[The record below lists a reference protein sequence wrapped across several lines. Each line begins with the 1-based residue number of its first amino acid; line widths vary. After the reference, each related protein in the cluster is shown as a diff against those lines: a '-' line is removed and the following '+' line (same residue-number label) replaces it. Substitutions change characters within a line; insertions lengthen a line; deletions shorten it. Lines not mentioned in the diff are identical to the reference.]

1 MKARFIVPE
10 ETRRDQARASDP
22 KTSAWVSANAGS
34 GKTHVLAQRVIRLL
48 LDGVDPSRILC
59 LTYTRAAASNMA
71 NRIFETL
78 ANWTRLDDERLAGA
92 IAETGGG
99 ERPSASTLRNARRL
113 FARALETPGGLKIQ
127 TIHAFC
133 EAVLHQF
140 PLEANIAG
148 HFELLEG
155 ATEAAL
161 MAEARREMITG
172 AAAGDKTALA
182 EAFASVLSIGNEFGL
197 DGLLEEIVRN
207 RDGLRRFI
215 GEISD
220 GSPRFS
226 ELFEAFGFAATDDEA
241 GIAASAWPLPGLAPD
256 RVRTLLQVAQEENA
270 RSVLRNIAP
279 GVELALAES
288 DPVLRLEH
296 LCRGLLKTG
305 GEAYDP
311 GKAFTNAMRDRLPD
325 LAGHYSAAADALIAA
340 ADRLALF
347 RSLLATRAALVI
359 ADWLIARYEQ
369 LKAARG
375 FLDFN
380 DLIERTIRLLSRSDA
395 GAWVHYKLDRGID
408 HILID
413 EAQDTSPDQW
423 QVVRK
428 LAEEFFAGFGARE
441 DANRTIFAVGDEK
454 QSIYSFQ
461 GARPEEFDINGHDFS
476 ARIMAAERRFER
488 VRLQRSFRST
498 GDVLSAVDLVFTR
511 EAVREGLTR
520 DPETIEHKP
529 IREGAPGYVEVWPT
543 IGETAI
549 EQPEDWRVAIDHASQ
564 PAVRLAEAIA
574 DRIEGWIKAGE
585 TIEGSG
591 KRLSAGD
598 IMVLVRKRGA
608 FVHALSRS
616 LKNRH
621 IPVAGA
627 DRLRLQDHIAVKDLM
642 ALGRFV
648 LQPDDDLSL
657 AALLKSPVFGLP
669 EEALFTLAAGR
680 GKKISLF
687 ARLREHAHTD
697 KTLSRILAQLLTWRA
712 EADFKP
718 VFEFYATI
726 LARDK
731 VRGRMIA
738 RLGHEAG
745 EILDE
750 FLGFCLD
757 TEKTGLPGLEA
768 FLATLER
775 AGPEIKREMDQ
786 TRNEV
791 RIMTVHAAKG
801 LEAPIV
807 FLVDG
812 GSAPFSKSH
821 LPRLIPFAP
830 PKGRWHSAGYIWR
843 ADPGSSNTFLKRLEA
858 DAAKKAEEEYRR
870 LLYVGMTRA
879 EDRLIVCGYHGKRA
893 PGDMTWHRIVRDAL
907 SSAGCSEH
915 ASPFGTEEPVYHYRV
930 TRSPTAQK
938 PEAAEE
944 AAPVTAL
951 SMPERLSKPLPP
963 AEGLP
968 RPLAPSGA
976 SVLIEDDSTAP
987 VRSSPVFAAAAPS
1000 FALERGTVMHRLLQV
1015 LPQIAPG
1022 DRKAAAGLYLSRAGS
1037 AWPGPEQQ
1045 EALAATFRILDDDLF
1060 SPLFAEGS
1068 RAEVSIMGTLAVRG
1082 KERAISGKI
1091 DRLSVTTDRVLIL
1104 DYKTNRVPPA
1114 GLPEVPEA
1122 YILQMALY
1130 RELLKPLYPEKAIE
1144 AALLFTEVP
1153 RLIPLPAT
1161 AMDAALARLNKS

>member
-1 MKARFIVPE
+1 VKGRFIIPD
-10 ETRRDQARASDP
+10 ETRRQQSRASDP
-22 KTSAWVSANAGS
+22 GTSAWVSANAGS

-48 LDGVDPSRILC
+48 LDGVDPSKILC

-78 ANWTRLDDERLAGA
+78 AKWTRLPDDGLAEA
-92 IAETGGG
+92 IAETDGGML
-99 ERPSASTLRNARRL
+99 SASRLREARRL

-148 HFELLEG
+148 HFQLLEG
-155 ATEAAL
+155 STEAAL
-161 MAEARREMITG
+161 MAEARRDMITG
-172 AAAGDKTALA
+172 AAGGDAALA
-182 EAFASVLSIGNEFGL
+182 EAFAHVLFLGNEFGL

-207 RDGLRRFI
+207 REGLRRFI

-220 GSPRFS
+220 GSPRFA
-226 ELFEAFGFAATDDEA
+226 ELFEEFGFAGTDDEA
-241 GIAASAWPLPGLAPD
+241 SIAAGVWPLPGFDPGEL
-256 RVRTLLQVAQEENA
+256 RMLLRIAEEEDA
-270 RSVLRNIAP
+270 KFVLRNISL
-279 GVELALAES
+279 GVERALSEN

-296 LCRGLLKTG
+296 LCEGFLKAG
-305 GEAYDP
+305 GDLYDS
-311 GKAFTNAMRDRLPD
+311 GRAFTNAMRARLPD
-325 LAGHYSAAADALIAA
+325 LGERYQAAAETIVAA

-347 RSLLATRAALVI
+347 RSLVATRAALVI

-395 GAWVHYKLDRGID
+395 GAWVQYKLDRGID

-423 QVVRK
+423 QVVKK
-428 LAEEFFAGFGARE
+428 LAEEFFAGFGVRE
-441 DANRTIFAVGDEK
+441 HVNRTIFAVGDEK

-461 GARPEEFDINGHDFS
+461 GARPEEFDINGHELS
-476 ARIMAAERRFER
+476 ARVIAAERRFER

-498 GDVLSAVDLVFTR
+498 GDVLSAVDLVFSR
-511 EAVREGLTR
+511 EAVRQGLTR

-543 IGETAI
+543 IGETAV

-564 PAVRLAEAIA
+564 PAVQVAEAISE
-574 DRIEGWIKAGE
+574 RIEQWIDAGE
-585 TIEGSG
+585 IIEGTG
-591 KRLSAGD
+591 KKLTAGD
-598 IMVLVRKRGA
+598 VMVLVRKRGS

-648 LQPDDDLSL
+648 LQPEDDLSL
-657 AALLKSPVFGLP
+657 ASLLKSPIFGLS
-669 EEALFTLAAGR
+669 EEALFALASGR
-680 GKKISLF
+680 ERKVSLF
-687 ARLREHAHTD
+687 DRLEERARTD
-697 KTLSRILAQLLTWRA
+697 EVLGRILQQLLEWRA

-718 VFEFYATI
+718 VFEFYATV
-726 LARDK
+726 LARDGM
-731 VRGRMIA
+731 RGKMIA

-757 TEKTGLPGLEA
+757 GEKTGLPGLEA

-786 TRNEV
+786 TRDEV

-801 LEAPIV
+801 LEAPVV

-812 GSAPFSKSH
+812 GNAPFSRSH

-830 PKGRWHSAGYIWR
+830 SQGAWRGNGYIWR
-843 ADPGSSNTFLKRLEA
+843 TGCGTSNDFLKQLEA
-858 DAAKKAEEEYRR
+858 EAARKAEEEYRR

-879 EDRLIVCGYHGKRA
+879 EDRLIVCGYYGKKP
-893 PGDMTWHRIVRDAL
+893 PGELTWHRIVRDAL
-907 SSAGCSEH
+907 AGAGCGERP
-915 ASPFGTEEPVYHYRV
+915 SPFESSDEPIYRYC
-930 TRSPTAQK
+930 
-938 PEAAEE
+938 
-944 AAPVTAL
+944 VTAGSVL
-951 SMPERLSKPLPP
+951 SGAEAGGNGATPERLVKPEKLMKPLPVVQR
-963 AEGLP
+963 LP

-976 SVLIEDDSTAP
+976 SVLIEDDCETP
-987 VRSSPVFAAAAPS
+987 IRSSPVLSGQPPS
-1000 FALERGTVMHRLLQV
+1000 LALERGTVMHRLLQI
-1015 LPQIAPG
+1015 LPQLAIET
-1022 DRKAAAGLYLSRAGS
+1022 RKDAAERYLSRVGAK
-1037 AWPGPEQQ
+1037 WPDAERQR
-1045 EALAATFRILDDDLF
+1045 ALDAVFRILEDDRF
-1060 SPLFAEGS
+1060 SPLFAEGT
-1068 RAEVSIMGTLAVRG
+1068 RAEVSIMGTLAIRG

-1091 DRLSVTTDRVLIL
+1091 DRLTVADNAVLIL

-1114 GLPEVPEA
+1114 GLSEVPEA
-1122 YILQMALY
+1122 YILQMGLY
-1130 RELLKPLYPEKAIE
+1130 RELLKPLYPGKSVE
-1144 AALLFTEVP
+1144 AALLFTEAP
-1153 RLIPLPAT
+1153 DLIPLSAS
-1161 AMDAALARLNKS
+1161 AMDGALARLNKS

>member
-1 MKARFIVPE
+1 VKARFIIPD
-10 ETRRDQARASDP
+10 ETRREQSRASDP
-22 KTSAWVSANAGS
+22 ETSAWVSANAGS

-48 LDGVDPSRILC
+48 LDGVDPSKILC

-78 ANWTRLDDERLAGA
+78 AKWTRLDDERLAQA
-92 IAETGGG
+92 IAETDG
-99 ERPSASTLRNARRL
+99 RIPSAATLREARRL

-155 ATEAAL
+155 SMEEAL
-161 MAEARREMITG
+161 MAEARRDLITG
-172 AAAGDKTALA
+172 AAGGGDAALA
-182 EAFASVLSIGNEFGL
+182 EAFAHVLSTGNEFGL

-220 GSPRFS
+220 GSPHFA
-226 ELFEAFGFAATDDEA
+226 ELFKEFSFTETDEEAS
-241 GIAASAWPLPGLAPD
+241 IASSIWPLPGFDPGELRMLLRLA
-256 RVRTLLQVAQEENA
+256 VEEDA
-270 RSVLRNIAP
+270 KSVLKNISP
-279 GVELALAES
+279 GLERALSEG

-296 LCRGLLKTG
+296 LREGFLTRK
-305 GEAYDP
+305 GESYNP
-311 GKAFTNAMRDRLPD
+311 TTAFTNAMRARLPD
-325 LAGHYSAAADALIAA
+325 LAERYLSAAEALLEA

-359 ADWLIARYEQ
+359 AGWLIARYEQ

-395 GAWVHYKLDRGID
+395 GAWVQYKLDRGID

-441 DANRTIFAVGDEK
+441 NVNRTIFAVGDEK

-461 GARPEEFDINGHDFS
+461 GARPEEFDMNGREFS
-476 ARIMAAERRFER
+476 ARILAAERRFER

-543 IGETAI
+543 IGETAV

-564 PAVRLAEAIA
+564 PAVRVADAIA
-574 DRIEGWIKAGE
+574 ETIENWIKAGE
-585 TIEGSG
+585 TIEGTG
-591 KRLSAGD
+591 KKLTAGD
-598 IMVLVRKRGA
+598 VMVLVRKRGS

-616 LKNRH
+616 LKNRR

-648 LQPDDDLSL
+648 LQPEDDLSL
-657 AALLKSPVFGLP
+657 AALLKSPVFGFS
-669 EEALFTLAAGR
+669 EDALFALASGREKRVCLFERLKERGKTDEILSRTLA
-680 GKKISLF
+680 K
-687 ARLREHAHTD
+687 
-697 KTLSRILAQLLTWRA
+697 LLNWRA

-718 VFEFYATI
+718 VFDFYATI
-726 LARDK
+726 LARDG
-731 VRGRMIA
+731 VRRKMIA

-757 TEKTGLPGLEA
+757 GEKTGLPGLEA

-786 TRNEV
+786 TRDEV

-801 LEAPIV
+801 LEAPVV

-812 GSAPFSKSH
+812 GNAPFSKSH

-830 PKGRWHSAGYIWR
+830 SRGGWHGNGYLWR
-843 ADPGSSNTFLKRLEA
+843 AGSGTSNNFLKQLEA
-858 DAAKKAEEEYRR
+858 AAARKAEEEYRR

-879 EDRLIVCGYHGKRA
+879 EDRLIICGYYGKRA

-907 SSAGCSEH
+907 SGAGCGERP
-915 ASPFGTEEPVYHYRV
+915 SPFEDSGEPICRYCVTGGSIIHETEAEEIV
-930 TRSPTAQK
+930 A
-938 PEAAEE
+938 AAE
-944 AAPVTAL
+944 AQPV
-951 SMPERLSKPLPP
+951 PEKLLKQLP
-963 AEGLP
+963 AVQGLP

-976 SVLIEDDSTAP
+976 SALIEDDSEAL
-987 VRSSPVFAAAAPS
+987 VRSSPVLSDQVAS
-1000 FALERGTVMHRLLQV
+1000 FGLERGTVMHRLLQV
-1015 LPQIAPG
+1015 LPQLAPES
-1022 DRKAAAGLYLSRAGS
+1022 RRETAERYLSRVGAN
-1037 AWPGPEQQ
+1037 WPDAERQK
-1045 EALAATFRILDDDLF
+1045 ALAAIFRILDDDRF
-1060 SPLFAEGS
+1060 SPLFAKGS
-1068 RAEVSIMGTLAVRG
+1068 RAEVSAMGTLIVGG

-1091 DRLSVTTDRVLIL
+1091 DRLAVADNAVLIL

-1114 GLPEVPEA
+1114 GLSDIPEA
-1122 YILQMALY
+1122 YVLQMALY
-1130 RELLKPLYPEKAIE
+1130 RELLKPLYPGKPIE
-1144 AALLFTEVP
+1144 ALLLFTETP
-1153 RLIPLPAT
+1153 DLIPLPAT
-1161 AMDAALARLNKS
+1161 VMDDALARLTKS